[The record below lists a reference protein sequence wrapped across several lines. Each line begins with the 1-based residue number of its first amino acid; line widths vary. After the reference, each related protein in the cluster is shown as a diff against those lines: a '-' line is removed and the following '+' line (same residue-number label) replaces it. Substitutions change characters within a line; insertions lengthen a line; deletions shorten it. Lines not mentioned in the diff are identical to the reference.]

1 MSWLISTLDIEYYSI
16 PELAF
21 CPAACPTTCASRS
34 ALVHDPTH
42 AVAVFGPPRLPKRA

>member
-1 MSWLISTLDIEYYSI
+1 MPRLISTLGMEYYSI

-34 ALVHDPTH
+34 ALVQDPTH
-42 AVAVFGPPRLPKRA
+42 AVAVFGLPRLPKRA